1 MPANTTA
8 GTQTWTGSAY
18 GSCTASACSASY
30 HLESGVCVSNTRTC
44 SPMPANA
51 TAGTQTWT
59 GSAYGSCTVTTCA
72 TNFHLESGACVSNTR
87 TCSPMPTGTTAGTQ
101 TWTGSAYGSCT
112 ASACSSTYWL
122 SGTTC
127 VLKSALGAACTLSA
141 ACTSGYCATG
151 PTAPAND
158 RCAPPNMNYIPAG
171 TFSMGSPTGEL
182 GRTTD
187 GTRDEAQHTVTLSRA
202 FFLGQTEVTQGQ
214 WVAAGASNPS
224 CFRAATGVACTGP
237 NANPNGP
244 VEYIDWYSAA
254 GFANAKS
261 AAEGLTSCYTLTGC
275 ADAANGWKDGTHT
288 SCSGATFA
296 GLSCTGYRLPT
307 ESEWE
312 YAARAGSTTA
322 TYLGN
327 LTSASSCTTTQT
339 SLDSIAWWCRNGGSR
354 TQAVGSKTANSFG
367 LFDMLGNVSEWTGDG
382 QSTYP
387 GTVTDPTGGADGF
400 YRMYRGGWFSSTPD
414 AVRSARRNYASSFSK
429 GEYIGFRI
437 ARTVP

>member
-1 MPANTTA
+1 VE
-8 GTQTWTGSAY
+8 GG
-18 GSCTASACSASY
+18 AC
-30 HLESGVCVSNTRTC
+30 LTNTRTC
-44 SPMPANA
+44 SPMPAN
-51 TAGTQTWT
+51 
-59 GSAYGSCTVTTCA
+59 
-72 TNFHLESGACVSNTR
+72 
-87 TCSPMPTGTTAGTQ
+87 TTAGTQ

-182 GRTTD
+182 GRTTG

-327 LTSASSCTTTQT
+327 LTSASSCTTAQT

-387 GTVTDPTGGADGF
+387 GTVTDPLGGADGF

>member
-1 MPANTTA
+1 
-8 GTQTWTGSAY
+8 
-18 GSCTASACSASY
+18 
-30 HLESGVCVSNTRTC
+30 
-44 SPMPANA
+44 
-51 TAGTQTWT
+51 
-59 GSAYGSCTVTTCA
+59 
-72 TNFHLESGACVSNTR
+72 
-87 TCSPMPTGTTAGTQ
+87 MPTGTTAGTQ

-122 SGTTC
+122 NGATC

-141 ACTSGYCATG
+141 ACTSGFCATG
-151 PTAPAND
+151 PTSPAND
-158 RCAPPNMNYIPAG
+158 RCAPTNMNYIPAG

-182 GRTTD
+182 GRTTG

-202 FFLGQTEVTQGQ
+202 FFMGQTEVTQGQ

-254 GFANAKS
+254 GFANARS

-275 ADAANGWKDGTHT
+275 LDAANGWKDGTHT

-296 GLSCTGYRLPT
+296 GLACTGYRLPT

-327 LTSASSCTTTQT
+327 LTSATSCTTAQT
-339 SLDSIAWWCRNGGSR
+339 SLDTIAWWCRNGGSR
-354 TQAVGSKTANSFG
+354 TQAVSSKTANSFG

-382 QSTYP
+382 QGSYP
-387 GTVTDPTGGADGF
+387 GTVTDPLGGADGF
-400 YRMYRGGWFSSTPD
+400 YRMFRGGWFSSTPD
-414 AVRSARRNYASSFSK
+414 AVRSASRNYASSFSK
-429 GEYIGFRI
+429 GEYLGFRI